1 MEGDRW
7 NVADSPHEVA
17 DKLAQ
22 LGTPLAEFAVSGGRV
37 VWLLTAA
44 VLLFPLG
51 LLLLGLAVA
60 ALFVGH
66 AEHGLIHLLILG
78 VSLLLASIFLAMRT
92 WRRWGLRVLV
102 FPEGLVR
109 VQGSHAE
116 AFFWDEVRTVL
127 QRKNGGHWARFA
139 QGKYVYTVHRHGGGE
154 FHFDDALPD
163 VRRLG
168 DLIRRESLRHLLP
181 AALETYETGQP
192 LPFGRL
198 QLSRHGLRYGTEW
211 VPWEKV
217 REVNVTEDRLTIH
230 KHGNWLPF
238 CVVAVGEVPNLHVFE
253 ALARR
258 ELSARFHAEGDPAS

>member
-1 MEGDRW
+1 MEGELW

-17 DKLAQ
+17 DKVAQ
-22 LGTPLAEFAVSGGRV
+22 LGTPLAEFAVSGARV
-37 VWLLTAA
+37 AWLLTAA

-51 LLLLGLAVA
+51 LLLLILAVA
-60 ALFVGH
+60 GLFIGH
-66 AEHGLIHLLILG
+66 AEHGLVHLLILG
-78 VSLLLASIFLAMRT
+78 VSLLLASVFLAVRT
-92 WRRWGLRVLV
+92 WRRRGLRVLV

-109 VQGSHAE
+109 VQGTHVE

-127 QRKNGGHWARFA
+127 QRKNVGHWARFA
-139 QGKYVYTVHRHGGGE
+139 HGKYVFTVHRHGGGE
-154 FHFDDALPD
+154 LHFDDALPD

-181 AALETYETGQP
+181 AALEAYEAGQP
-192 LPFGRL
+192 LPFGRV
-198 QLSRHGLRYGTEW
+198 QLSRQGLRYGTEW

-230 KHGNWLPF
+230 KAGNWLPW
-238 CVVAVGEVPNLHVFE
+238 CVVLVADVPNLHVFE

-258 ELSARFHAEGDPAS
+258 ELAARFHTEGDRVS